1 MLGRSRRLKLVDAS
15 GLPQPVSLAIWHAT
29 CNNRRMT
36 FPAWLPILLGF
47 LTAVGPATTDMYL
60 PAFPALEHSFGAPPG
75 SAQLTL
81 AAWFAGLSIGQMTQG
96 TLSDRFGRKR
106 PLVVATSIYT
116 LACLGCSLAPSIQWL
131 AAFRAL
137 AAVGASA
144 GMVIPRAMVRDLA
157 EGHAAAVLLSR
168 LSLVMGAAP
177 ILAPTLGSAV
187 LAFADWRAIFWI
199 LTAYG
204 ATCLILVLLFLPDTL
219 PADRRIR
226 LHLGELLSR
235 YRSILAERNFLTHA
249 SMGGFATFAFFAY
262 LGGSSPVFIQGF
274 GLSPSRFA
282 MIFGANS
289 FGLICC
295 AQLNPHLLRRFGHF
309 AVLHWVSRVHLCAV
323 SLLTAVAFAKI
334 HVLSLVI
341 APLIVAIS
349 CMGMLNP
356 NTIVGALARH
366 QNHAGSASS
375 VMGTGQYLLGAISGL
390 LVGFATDGT
399 PRGMA
404 ALMLVGSLGMAI
416 ADKFRPH
423 T

>member
-1 MLGRSRRLKLVDAS
+1 MSY
-15 GLPQPVSLAIWHAT
+15 
-29 CNNRRMT
+29 
-36 FPAWLPILLGF
+36 PAWLPILLGF

-60 PAFPALEHSFGAPPG
+60 PAFPSIEASLGAPTG

-81 AAWFAGLSIGQMTQG
+81 AAWFAGLAVGQMTQG

-106 PLVVATSIYT
+106 PLIVATAVYT
-116 LACLGCSLAPSIQWL
+116 LACLGCALAPSIQWL

-177 ILAPTLGSAV
+177 ILAPALGSAV
-187 LAFADWRAIFWI
+187 LAFADWRGIFWI

-204 ATCLILVLLFLPDTL
+204 VACWVLVVALLPDTL
-219 PADRRIR
+219 AEERRIR
-226 LHLGELLSR
+226 LRLGEQLAR
-235 YRSILAERNFLTHA
+235 YRSILAERGFLTHA
-249 SMGGFATFAFFAY
+249 TMGAFATFAFFAY

-274 GLSPSRFA
+274 GLTPVRYA
-282 MIFGANS
+282 LIFGANS

-295 AQLNPHLLRRFGHF
+295 AQLNPLLLRRFGHSR
-309 AVLHWVSRVHLCAV
+309 VLRGVSRVHLAATAA
-323 SLLTAVAFAKI
+323 LTVIAFAGL
-334 HVLSLVI
+334 HTLPLVI
-341 APLIVAIS
+341 APVFVAIS

-356 NTIVGALARH
+356 NTIVGALARQQH
-366 QNHAGSASS
+366 HAGSASS
-375 VMGTGQYLLGAISGL
+375 VMGTGQYVLGAFSGL
-390 LVGFATDGT
+390 MVGLTTDGT

-404 ALMLVGSLGMAI
+404 ALMLLGSVGMAL
-416 ADKFRPH
+416 ADRRRPP
-423 T
+423 

>member
-1 MLGRSRRLKLVDAS
+1 MG
-15 GLPQPVSLAIWHAT
+15 
-29 CNNRRMT
+29 
-36 FPAWLPILLGF
+36 FPGWLPLLLGF

-60 PAFPALEHSFGAPPG
+60 PAFPAIEASFSAHAG

-81 AAWFAGLSIGQMTQG
+81 AAWFAGLAVGQLSQG

-106 PLVVATSIYT
+106 PLIVATAIYT
-116 LACLGCSLAPSIQWL
+116 LACLGCALAPSIQWL

-137 AAVGASA
+137 AAIGASA

-177 ILAPTLGSAV
+177 ILAPTIGSAV
-187 LAFADWRAIFWI
+187 LAFADWRGIFWI

-204 ATCLILVLLFLPDTL
+204 IACWLLVVLLLPDTL
-219 PADRRIR
+219 PEERRIR
-226 LHLGELLSR
+226 LRPGEQLGR
-235 YRSILAERNFLTHA
+235 YRSILTERGFLTHA

-274 GLSPSRFA
+274 SLTPAQYA

-295 AQLNPHLLRRFGHF
+295 AQLNPHLLRRFGHSR
-309 AVLHWVSRVHLCAV
+309 VLRWVSRVHLAATAA
-323 SLLTAVAFAKI
+323 LTVIAFAQW
-334 HVLSLVI
+334 HTLPLVI
-341 APLIVAIS
+341 APVFVAIS

-366 QNHAGSASS
+366 QHHAGSASS

-390 LVGFATDGT
+390 MVGLVTDGS

-404 ALMLVGSLGMAI
+404 ALMLLGSIGMTM
-416 ADKFRPH
+416 ADARRPRV
-423 T
+423 

>member
-1 MLGRSRRLKLVDAS
+1 VPWA
-15 GLPQPVSLAIWHAT
+15 LAIWHAA
-29 CNNRRMT
+29 CNEAWMT
-36 FPAWLPILLGF
+36 FPFWLPLLLGF

-60 PAFPALEHSFGAPPG
+60 PAFPAIEASFAAPSG

-81 AAWFAGLSIGQMTQG
+81 AAWFAGLSVGQLSQG
-96 TLSDRFGRKR
+96 TLSDRFGRKA
-106 PLVVATSIYT
+106 PLIVATSIYT
-116 LACLGCSLAPSIQWL
+116 LACLGCALAPSIQWL

-137 AAVGASA
+137 AAIGASA

-177 ILAPTLGSAV
+177 ILAPALGSAV
-187 LAFADWRAIFWI
+187 LAFADWRGIFWI
-199 LTAYG
+199 LTTYG
-204 ATCLILVLLFLPDTL
+204 VICLVLVIVLLPDTL
-219 PADRRIR
+219 PVDRRIR
-226 LHLGELLSR
+226 LNLGEQLGR
-235 YRSILAERNFLTHA
+235 YRNILGERGFLTHA

-262 LGGSSPVFIQGF
+262 LAGSSPVFIQGF
-274 GLSPSRFA
+274 GLTPAQFA

-295 AQLNPHLLRRFGHF
+295 AQLNPHLLRRFGHSH
-309 AVLHWVSRVHLCAV
+309 VLHWVARVHLCATAT
-323 SLLTAVAFAKI
+323 LTVIAFAGL
-334 HVLSLVI
+334 HVLPLVM
-341 APLIVAIS
+341 APIFIAIS

-366 QNHAGSASS
+366 QHHAGSASS

-404 ALMLVGSLGMAI
+404 VLMLLGSIGMLI
-416 ADKFRPH
+416 ADARRPP
-423 T
+423 

>member
-1 MLGRSRRLKLVDAS
+1 MSY
-15 GLPQPVSLAIWHAT
+15 
-29 CNNRRMT
+29 
-36 FPAWLPILLGF
+36 PAWLPILLGF

-60 PAFPALEHSFGAPPG
+60 PAFPSIEASFGSRAG

-81 AAWFAGLSIGQMTQG
+81 AAWFAGLAIGQMTQG

-106 PLVVATSIYT
+106 PLIVATAVYT
-116 LACLGCSLAPSIQWL
+116 LACLGCALAPSIQWL

-177 ILAPTLGSAV
+177 ILAPALGSAV
-187 LAFADWRAIFWI
+187 LAFADWRGIFWI

-204 ATCLILVLLFLPDTL
+204 VVCWVLVVVLLPDTL
-219 PADRRIR
+219 AKDRRIR
-226 LHLGELLSR
+226 LRLGEQLAR
-235 YRSILAERNFLTHA
+235 YGSILAERGFLTHA
-249 SMGGFATFAFFAY
+249 AMGAFATFAFFAY

-274 GLSPSRFA
+274 GLTPVRYA
-282 MIFGANS
+282 LIFGANS

-295 AQLNPHLLRRFGHF
+295 AQLNPLLLRRFGHSR
-309 AVLHWVSRVHLCAV
+309 VLRGVSRVHLAATAA
-323 SLLTAVAFAKI
+323 LTVIAFAGL
-334 HVLSLVI
+334 HSLPLVI
-341 APLIVAIS
+341 APVFVAIS

-356 NTIVGALARH
+356 NTIVGALARQQH
-366 QNHAGSASS
+366 HAGSASS
-375 VMGTGQYLLGAISGL
+375 VMGTGQYVLGAFSGL
-390 LVGFATDGT
+390 MVGLVTDGT

-404 ALMLVGSLGMAI
+404 ALMLMGSLGMAL
-416 ADKFRPH
+416 ADRSRPP
-423 T
+423 

>member
-1 MLGRSRRLKLVDAS
+1 MRGRTDRVNL
-15 GLPQPVSLAIWHAT
+15 LAIWHGP
-29 CNNRRMT
+29 CNEPRMA
-36 FPAWLPILLGF
+36 FPAWLPLLLGF
-47 LTAVGPATTDMYL
+47 LTAVGPSTTDMYL
-60 PAFPALEHSFGAPPG
+60 PAFPAIEASFGAPAG

-81 AAWFAGLSIGQMTQG
+81 AAWFAGLAVGQMTQG

-106 PLVVATSIYT
+106 PLIVATAVYT
-116 LACLGCSLAPSIQWL
+116 FACLGCALAPSIQWL

-137 AAVGASA
+137 SALGASA

-177 ILAPTLGSAV
+177 ILAPTVGSVV
-187 LAFADWRAIFWI
+187 LTLADWRGIFWI

-204 ATCLILVLLFLPDTL
+204 AACWVLVLLVLPDTL
-219 PADRRIR
+219 PPERRIR
-226 LHLGELLSR
+226 LRFAEQLRR
-235 YRSILAERNFLTHA
+235 YRSILAERGFLTHA
-249 SMGGFATFAFFAY
+249 TMGGFATFAFFAY

-274 GLSPSRFA
+274 RLTPAQYA

-295 AQLNPHLLRRFGHF
+295 AQLNPLLLRRFGHSR
-309 AVLHWVSRVHLCAV
+309 VLRGVSRVHLAATIA
-323 SLLTAVAFAKI
+323 LMAVAYTGRHA
-334 HVLSLVI
+334 LALVI
-341 APLIVAIS
+341 APVFVAIS

-366 QNHAGSASS
+366 QAHAGSASS
-375 VMGTGQYLLGAISGL
+375 VMGTGQYLLGAFSGL
-390 LVGFATDGT
+390 MVGLATDGT

-404 ALMLVGSLGMAI
+404 LLMLLGSIGMAV
-416 ADKFRPH
+416 ADRFRPA
-423 T
+423 

>member
-1 MLGRSRRLKLVDAS
+1 MS
-15 GLPQPVSLAIWHAT
+15 
-29 CNNRRMT
+29 
-36 FPAWLPILLGF
+36 FPPWLPILLGF

-60 PAFPALEHSFGAPPG
+60 PAFPAIETSFGSPAG

-81 AAWFAGLSIGQMTQG
+81 AAWFAGLAFGQITQG
-96 TLSDRFGRKR
+96 TLSDRYGRKR
-106 PLVVATSIYT
+106 PLIVATLVYT
-116 LACLGCSLAPSIQWL
+116 VACLGCALAPSIEWL

-137 AAVGASA
+137 AAIGASA

-157 EGHAAAVLLSR
+157 SGHAAAVLLSR

-177 ILAPTLGSAV
+177 ILAPTIGSAV
-187 LAFADWRAIFWI
+187 LGFADWRGIFWI

-204 ATCLILVLLFLPDTL
+204 AACWALVVALLPDTL
-219 PADRRIR
+219 PPDRRIR
-226 LHLGELLSR
+226 LSPGEQLAR
-235 YRSILAERNFLTHA
+235 FRGILAERGFLTHA
-249 SMGGFATFAFFAY
+249 AMGGFATFAFFAY

-274 GLSPSRFA
+274 GLTPTRYA

-295 AQLNPHLLRRFGHF
+295 AQLNPLLLRRFGHF
-309 AVLHWVSRVHLCAV
+309 GVLRGVSRVHLAAT
-323 SLLTAVAFAKI
+323 LT
-334 HVLSLVI
+334 LMVI
-341 APLIVAIS
+341 AYGGWHSLPLVVAPVFVAIS

-366 QNHAGSASS
+366 QHHAGSASS
-375 VMGTGQYLLGAISGL
+375 VMGTGQYLLGALSGL
-390 LVGFATDGT
+390 MVGLATDGT

-404 ALMLVGSLGMAI
+404 MLMLMGSVGMVAV
-416 ADKFRPH
+416 DRWRPR

>member
-1 MLGRSRRLKLVDAS
+1 MG
-15 GLPQPVSLAIWHAT
+15 
-29 CNNRRMT
+29 
-36 FPAWLPILLGF
+36 FPAWLPLLLGF

-60 PAFPALEHSFGAPPG
+60 PAFPAIEASFGARSG

-81 AAWFAGLSIGQMTQG
+81 AAWFAGLAIGQLSQG

-106 PLVVATSIYT
+106 PLIVATAIYT
-116 LACLGCSLAPSIQWL
+116 LACLGCALAPSIQWL

-137 AAVGASA
+137 AAIGASA

-177 ILAPTLGSAV
+177 ILAPTVGSAV
-187 LAFADWRAIFWI
+187 LAFADWRGIFWI

-204 ATCLILVLLFLPDTL
+204 VACWILVVLLLPDTL
-219 PADRRIR
+219 PEERRIR
-226 LHLGELLSR
+226 LRPGEQLAR
-235 YRSILAERNFLTHA
+235 YRSIFAERGFLTHA

-274 GLSPSRFA
+274 GLTPA
-282 MIFGANS
+282 QYATIFGVNS

-295 AQLNPHLLRRFGHF
+295 AQLNPHLLRRLGHNR
-309 AVLHWVSRVHLCAV
+309 VLRGVSCIHLAAT
-323 SLLTAVAFAKI
+323 SALTVIAFAGW
-334 HVLSLVI
+334 HTLPLVI
-341 APLIVAIS
+341 APVFVAIG

-366 QNHAGSASS
+366 QHHAGSASS
-375 VMGTGQYLLGAISGL
+375 LMGTGQYLLGAISGL
-390 LVGFATDGT
+390 MVGLVTDGT

-404 ALMLVGSLGMAI
+404 ALMLLGSIGMTI
-416 ADKFRPH
+416 ADTRRPR
-423 T
+423 